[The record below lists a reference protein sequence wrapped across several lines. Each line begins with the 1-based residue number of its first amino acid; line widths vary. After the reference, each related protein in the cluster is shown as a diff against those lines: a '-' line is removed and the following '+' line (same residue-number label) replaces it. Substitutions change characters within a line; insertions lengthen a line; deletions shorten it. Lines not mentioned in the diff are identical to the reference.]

1 MEQYRTI
8 VVDAQE
14 AVARV
19 TLNRPE
25 RRNALNDIMAADLE
39 RVFDRFKQDA
49 SLRLVVLT
57 GNGPA
62 FCAGAD
68 LHWLQAQGL
77 ATEEQATADALQLA
91 AMFRAVEDCPCPV
104 IGLVQGPAFGGGV
117 GLMAACDIVVAAEGA
132 TFTLSETAL
141 GLVPAIIAPLLL
153 RKAGESFF
161 RRYVLTGEPFDARA
175 AQRFGLVHEVLP
187 REALDQRE
195 RDLTERILRLAP
207 GATRASKSLLRRLLP
222 LREEDRLVPSIQA
235 NVAARGTREA
245 EEGLRAFLAK
255 RAPRW
260 IEREGRQAA
269 QGAQEM
275 HDAAAQQP

>member
-161 RRYVLTGEPFDARA
+161 RRYVLTGEPFLFL
-175 AQRFGLVHEVLP
+175 QRFLCCLP
-187 REALDQRE
+187 RLMRKKLN
-195 RDLTERILRLAP
+195 RRTVKRYFCPLNVNHVMLSNP
-207 GATRASKSLLRRLLP
+207 WPSKLKKP
-222 LREEDRLVPSIQA
+222 KAKTPETTKVPIYP
-235 NVAARGTREA
+235 V
-245 EEGLRAFLAK
+245 
-255 RAPRW
+255 
-260 IEREGRQAA
+260 
-269 QGAQEM
+269 
-275 HDAAAQQP
+275 